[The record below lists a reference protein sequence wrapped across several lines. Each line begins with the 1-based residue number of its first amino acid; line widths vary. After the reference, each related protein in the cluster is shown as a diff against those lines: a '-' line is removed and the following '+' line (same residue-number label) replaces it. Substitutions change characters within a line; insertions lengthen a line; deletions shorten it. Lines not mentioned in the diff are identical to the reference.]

1 MSRIRTNIITNRM
14 ANGAPTV
21 SNGLVIS
28 GVTTTSDIKV
38 GTNIT
43 LTTTGGGNF
52 SGIVTATTFSGSG
65 ASLTNLNA
73 SNIAS
78 GTVPTARLGSGTA
91 NSSTFLAGDST
102 FKTITGTTINNNAD
116 NRLITGSG
124 TANTLEGESNLTFD
138 GTSLDVNTSAT
149 AASSEA
155 NTLVLGHGSGNY
167 VGMTLQCAPS
177 YPGSIFFTD
186 TDSGN
191 QGQIVYYHAGNQL
204 ALFANSQ
211 QKLTCSSTGV
221 TINNGSLFVNDSII
235 HNNDT
240 NTKIRFPDADTI
252 TAETGGSERLR
263 ITSAGRVGIGEDS
276 PDGMLHIKGAVPAI
290 YLEDTSGTHGQTI
303 IEQNDDNL
311 KIRCDAGNASSGNG
325 SNIQFQVDA
334 SEKVRITPSGL
345 GINVTAPA
353 TTLHLDST
361 GTPTTIQIDSDT
373 ESSIDFN
380 DHGGSAKRYKIG
392 TNITDNSGQFE
403 IKDMTANAERLR
415 ITSGGTIRQTGG
427 DLVIDNTNNGY
438 GGLRIVDDSGG
449 DYTVNYITGRNQGAT
464 AHVFKYGGRVQNQSP
479 WANSGSDAEIARI
492 SRGGIAFGGDT
503 AAANTLDDY
512 EEGSWTPNYSRPNM
526 TIGNAGQVGRYT
538 KVGRVVH
545 IVGKLYTTSE
555 SGSPTGGPI
564 TVTGLPF
571 TVRETRCALSVRPS
585 GWSNDHPSFATFEL
599 NQTFFELLE
608 EVEGNPSGSTDLGG
622 SRFAGGTGNYLWFSG
637 SYFTD
642 S

>member
-1 MSRIRTNIITNRM
+1 
-14 ANGAPTV
+14 
-21 SNGLVIS
+21 
-28 GVTTTSDIKV
+28 
-38 GTNIT
+38 
-43 LTTTGGGNF
+43 
-52 SGIVTATTFSGSG
+52 
-65 ASLTNLNA
+65 
-73 SNIAS
+73 
-78 GTVPTARLGSGTA
+78 
-91 NSSTFLAGDST
+91 
-102 FKTITGTTINNNAD
+102 
-116 NRLITGSG
+116 
-124 TANTLEGESNLTFD
+124 
-138 GTSLDVNTSAT
+138 
-149 AASSEA
+149 
-155 NTLVLGHGSGNY
+155 
-167 VGMTLQCAPS
+167 
-177 YPGSIFFTD
+177 

-191 QGQIVYYHAGNQL
+191 QGQIVYNHSQNEMRLY
-204 ALFANSQ
+204 ANAQ
-211 QKLTCSSTGV
+211 QKLTCGSAGV
-221 TINNGSLFVNDSII
+221 TINNGNLFVNDSII

-263 ITSAGRVGIGEDS
+263 ITSTGRVGIGEDS

-353 TTLHLDST
+353 TTLHLDSA

-427 DLVIDNTNNGY
+427 DLIIDNTNNGY

-464 AHVFKYGGRVQNQSP
+464 AHVFKRGGRVQNQSP
-479 WANSGSDAEIARI
+479 WTNSGGDIEIARI

-503 AAANTLDDY
+503 
-512 EEGSWTPNYSRPNM
+512 
-526 TIGNAGQVGRYT
+526 
-538 KVGRVVH
+538 
-545 IVGKLYTTSE
+545 
-555 SGSPTGGPI
+555 
-564 TVTGLPF
+564 
-571 TVRETRCALSVRPS
+571 
-585 GWSNDHPSFATFEL
+585 
-599 NQTFFELLE
+599 
-608 EVEGNPSGSTDLGG
+608 
-622 SRFAGGTGNYLWFSG
+622 
-637 SYFTD
+637 
-642 S
+642 